1 MGCSA
6 SRTDI
11 QLGGIQKWEY
21 VENGKKKALT
31 TEELQNLRKVQ
42 YEVIFLKQSFWEKD
56 HEGDPEIWKVLKE
69 CCEAVLEG
77 SV

>member
-42 YEVIFLKQSFWEKD
+42 YEVIFLK
-56 HEGDPEIWKVLKE
+56 
-69 CCEAVLEG
+69 
-77 SV
+77 

>member
-6 SRTDI
+6 SRTEI

-31 TEELQNLRKVQ
+31 MEELQNLRKV
-42 YEVIFLKQSFWEKD
+42 YYAVISLK
-56 HEGDPEIWKVLKE
+56 
-69 CCEAVLEG
+69 
-77 SV
+77 